1 MKIRMLTGKSLRAA
15 LAALVGVMM
24 ASVLAP
30 VSTAEAAC
38 MPNALAATLSAVRSK
53 FGPVQV
59 ISAHRPGARIA
70 GSGKASYHASCRAV
84 DFNPPPGSYSQVVS
98 WLKANHHGGVGTYSC
113 GMHHIHID
121 TGPRTHFHKCQGGG
135 GRHVSRSS
143 KKRYASGRS
152 GRNKH
157 ARQQRRKAQRYAS
170 AW

>member
-1 MKIRMLTGKSLRAA
+1 MNIRMPTGKSLRIA
-15 LAALVGVMM
+15 LAALLGVLM
-24 ASVLAP
+24 APVLAP

-38 MPNALAATLSAVRSK
+38 MPSALAATLNAVRSK

-59 ISAHRPGARIA
+59 ISANRPGARIA
-70 GSGKASYHASCRAV
+70 GSGKSSYHASCRAV
-84 DFNPPPGSYSQVVS
+84 DFNPPPGTYSQVVS

-121 TGPRTHFHKCQGGG
+121 TGPRYHFHKCQGGG

-143 KKRYASGRS
+143 KKRHASGRS
-152 GRNKH
+152 GRSKH
-157 ARQQRRKAQRYAS
+157 ARKQRRSQRYAS